1 MKDVFLYA
9 DYLPPATTTT
19 NTIEKSDEYIM
30 R

>member
-1 MKDVFLYA
+1 MKDGFLYA